1 MRRDAFLVS
10 SPSCHARCFAATLSQ
25 NRLERSAFV
34 RTRNEQ
40 SLNRRGPAPNRRAR
54 ALALAIPFALLAAP
68 AWSAE
73 IASNV
78 VSFDTDKGSIT
89 LASRVFD
96 EVAGDTSRW
105 LFEYELTGTYDP
117 EPGATNGISSLQ
129 LLFGGLYSGVTDETA
144 PPGWLVNCCLTGPPF
159 GVGFDLPGP
168 TYGAGPNGGALFS
181 FTTRAGIP
189 FTDEDFGSFAGSHVL
204 GTPVDFVFLVDALGG
219 HGPIVP
225 VPEPGTLA
233 LLAGGVAALARLR
246 RRRA

>member
-1 MRRDAFLVS
+1 M
-10 SPSCHARCFAATLSQ
+10 
-25 NRLERSAFV
+25 
-34 RTRNEQ
+34 RTRNELT
-40 SLNRRGPAPNRRAR
+40 SNLRARTLNLRAR
-54 ALALAIPFALLAAP
+54 AVALALPLALLAAP

-89 LASRVFD
+89 LTSRVFD

-105 LFEYELTGTYDP
+105 LFQYELAGTYDP

-129 LLFGGLYSGVTDETA
+129 LLFGGLYSGAADETA

-168 TYGAGPNGGALFS
+168 GFGAGPNGSAVFS

-189 FTDEDFGSFAGSHVL
+189 YTDEDFGSFAGSHVL
-204 GTPVDFVFLVDALGG
+204 GTPVDFVFLVDPSGG